1 MPGFLVTNESG
12 APVTDLPLSGNFAT
26 GATNGVFTG
35 TITDPVL
42 GGPDLFTYYLVDTTS
57 VVAFEDDNFQLTLRL
72 FDLQQ

>member
-1 MPGFLVTNESG
+1 
-12 APVTDLPLSGNFAT
+12 
-26 GATNGVFTG
+26 
-35 TITDPVL
+35 VL